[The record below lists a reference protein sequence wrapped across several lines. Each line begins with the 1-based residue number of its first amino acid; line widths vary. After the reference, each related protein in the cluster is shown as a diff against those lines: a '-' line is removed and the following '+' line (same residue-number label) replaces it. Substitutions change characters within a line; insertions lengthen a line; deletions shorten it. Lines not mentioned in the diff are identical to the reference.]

1 VTEEEMDSRNAKS
14 APSTGADG
22 VAGVHEAVL
31 EEIQRAVL
39 ADLRPVSALASSG
52 ILTLI
57 LMIFFAATGS
67 AVAWYLGLGGFEA
80 LHAYQRALIFP
91 ALLIASWLAA
101 VACAR
106 EMRPA
111 SGMRMGPIAVIFCA
125 TALPLVFLMALH
137 NYSAQNFVT
146 EGVPCLLL
154 GLKVAIPTGVGMVLI
169 LRRGF
174 VLDWSRA
181 GFAAGALSG
190 LAGVVMLE
198 LHCPNPKAFHAMVW
212 HVAVVVV
219 SAVLGFALGMIADRV
234 RIRATL

>member
-1 VTEEEMDSRNAKS
+1 
-14 APSTGADG
+14 
-22 VAGVHEAVL
+22 
-31 EEIQRAVL
+31 
-39 ADLRPVSALASSG
+39 
-52 ILTLI
+52 
-57 LMIFFAATGS
+57 
-67 AVAWYLGLGGFEA
+67 
-80 LHAYQRALIFP
+80 
-91 ALLIASWLAA
+91 
-101 VACAR
+101 
-106 EMRPA
+106 
-111 SGMRMGPIAVIFCA
+111 
-125 TALPLVFLMALH
+125 
-137 NYSAQNFVT
+137 
-146 EGVPCLLL
+146 
-154 GLKVAIPTGVGMVLI
+154 MVLI